1 MTFWKSNRSNELQE
15 FIAKLLIALY
25 LSPKFSKQN
34 KNVRKKKKKKEN
46 WEWKQVLDLDFLT
59 DEEARSA
66 KCVGDG

>member
-34 KNVRKKKKKKEN
+34 KNVRAKKKKKERKLGM
-46 WEWKQVLDLDFLT
+46 ETSLEPGFLD
-59 DEEARSA
+59 
-66 KCVGDG
+66 G